1 MGTVPLLSPRCSQ
14 INMKYLSAL
23 VLCFCVLAITAQEDN
38 QEEAKS
44 RSARLFFVSSSST
57 TRTVNSLTYCYSA
70 ANTITAACRRKKRA
84 IIDNLYDE
92 KPGSIDPSSTSLE
105 SGMEEPEEANHRQG
119 KFLLY
124 WLTTTSTSTTTR
136 FTATSTL
143 VVASCTP
150 ASTTAGDL
158 ARCP

>member
-1 MGTVPLLSPRCSQ
+1 
-14 INMKYLSAL
+14 MKYLIAL

-57 TRTVNSLTYCYSA
+57 TRTVNSLTYCYS
-70 ANTITAACRRKKRA
+70 TVGTGTPVACTRKKRS

-105 SGMEEPEEANHRQG
+105 SGMEEPEEANHRY
-119 KFLLY
+119 KNI
-124 WLTTTSTSTTTR
+124 
-136 FTATSTL
+136 
-143 VVASCTP
+143 
-150 ASTTAGDL
+150 
-158 ARCP
+158 